1 MILIGRGLNQELS
14 EQGSWFVLF
23 RKFGD
28 YSREGPLVPIPNT
41 QVKLPSAED
50 TWLETAREIKTSPK
64 QKRRVLLF
72 SIYSSIAQSVEHA
85 AVNRRVVGSSPTWG
99 AIYGPLV
106 KRLRHRP
113 FTAVS
118 RVRFSYGSPRYNL
131 TTQ

>member
-1 MILIGRGLNQELS
+1 MSKE
-14 EQGSWFVLF
+14 SWFVLF

-64 QKRRVLLF
+64 QKRRVYLF

-85 AVNRRVVGSSPTWG
+85 AVNRRVVGSSPTGG
-99 AIYGPLV
+99 AILV
-106 KRLRHRP
+106 QQFCTLTQKSLI
-113 FTAVS
+113 FKG
-118 RVRFSYGSPRYNL
+118 FSCF
-131 TTQ
+131 